1 MSNIKNEIYNEA
13 KLAMTDGIFNDSLL
27 YFFGSEVKDW
37 IDHNPETYVRLIS
50 EIRATL
56 EPGENLYQILQ
67 EKLKAAFIAGIDSIN
82 EDGELTSDF
91 IERKYDNSLPYFLD
105 SFQLHISESIET
117 DYLLIDSY
125 LESFKLSERTE
136 DEIVSYLSGLKDGFQ
151 EWVNDIK
158 NSVNR
163 PIRTRLSFKKLG
175 YSKRVDAHYLS
186 YEEIDL
192 IPLRFDFLFEAFKR
206 IHAADILKYISDRK
220 SVLECHP
227 DLFGWLLESYETLE
241 SSFIK
246 PRFLSLY
253 QSAIL
258 KNANLPKTRYESDS
272 DLSGDEEDLN
282 NADLVIKNVSDFTEQ
297 MFVDYVS
304 NFVFDIEAS
313 LDFYEERI
321 LTTTVNP
328 NKPFEDLMEEAR
340 NFKNRFVL
348 FHLNENG

>member
-1 MSNIKNEIYNEA
+1 MSSIKNEIYDEA

-67 EKLKAAFIAGIDSIN
+67 EKLKVAFIAGINSIN
-82 EDGELTSDF
+82 EDGEFLSDF
-91 IERKYDNSLPYFLD
+91 VERKYDNGLPYFLD

-117 DYLLIDSY
+117 DYYLIDSY
-125 LESFKLSERTE
+125 LEYFKLRERTE

-151 EWVNDIK
+151 EWVNVIK
-158 NSVNR
+158 NSINR
-163 PIRTRLSFKKLG
+163 PIVTGFTSRKLDYSENVDTHHSG
-175 YSKRVDAHYLS
+175 YK
-186 YEEIDL
+186 EIDL

-206 IHAADILKYISDRK
+206 IHAADMLKYISDRK
-220 SVLECHP
+220 AVLECHP

-241 SSFIK
+241 SSLVK
-246 PRFLSLY
+246 PRFLNLY
-253 QSAIL
+253 QSAII
-258 KNANLPKTRYESDS
+258 KNANLPKTQYDS
-272 DLSGDEEDLN
+272 DLGGDEEDVN
-282 NADLVIKNVSDFTEQ
+282 DADLAIKNVSDFTEQ
-297 MFVDYVS
+297 MFVDFVS
-304 NFVFDIEAS
+304 NFVLDIEAS

-321 LTTTVNP
+321 LSTTVNP
-328 NKPFEDLMEEAR
+328 DEPFEVFMEKAR
-340 NFKNRFVL
+340 DFKNRFVL